1 MPAVPPGSDTAMT
14 IETTVPGDLRHLNE
28 VLTLRVEEGRLIF
41 GGEIDV
47 LCEGVFRTAVASEAR
62 RQGGTVVIDLTG
74 IRFLDSGG
82 LTAIY
87 SLTRETDLHLT
98 LEVSEGSLCDRVL
111 LLSQM
116 DRVVPITRV
125 RPSEA

>member
-1 MPAVPPGSDTAMT
+1 MT
-14 IETTVPGDLRHLNE
+14 IDAIPRELRHLNE
-28 VLTLRVEEGRLIF
+28 VLTLRVEDGRLIF

-62 RQGGTVVIDLTG
+62 KQGGAVVIDLTG

-87 SLTRETDLHLT
+87 SLSRETDLHLS
-98 LEVSEGSLCDRVL
+98 LEVAEGSLCDRVL

-125 RPSEA
+125 RPIES

>member
-1 MPAVPPGSDTAMT
+1 MT
-14 IETTVPGDLRHLNE
+14 TDMIPTNLRHLNE
-28 VLTLRVEEGRLIF
+28 VLTLRVEDGRLVF

-62 RQGGTVVIDLTG
+62 RQGGAVIVDLTG

-87 SLTRETDLHLT
+87 SLTRETDLHVT
-98 LEVSEGSLCDRVL
+98 LEVQEGSLCDRVL

-116 DRVVPITRV
+116 DRVVPINRV
-125 RPSEA
+125 PANGS

>member
-1 MPAVPPGSDTAMT
+1 MRTVT
-14 IETTVPGDLRHLNE
+14 IELIPDHTSDLRHLNE
-28 VLTLRVEEGRLIF
+28 VLTLRVEPGRLIF

-47 LCEGVFRTAVASEAR
+47 LCEGVFRTAVAREAR
-62 RQGGTVVIDLTG
+62 RQGGSVVLDLTG

-87 SLTRETDLHLT
+87 SLSRETDLHVSI
-98 LEVSEGSLCDRVL
+98 EVEEGSLCDRVL

-116 DRVVPITRV
+116 DRVVEIRRV
-125 RPSEA
+125 DPSER

>member
-1 MPAVPPGSDTAMT
+1 MT
-14 IETTVPGDLRHLNE
+14 TDMIPTNLRHLNE
-28 VLTLRVEEGRLIF
+28 VLTLRVEDGRLVF

-62 RQGGTVVIDLTG
+62 RQGGAVIVDLTG

-87 SLTRETDLHLT
+87 SLTRETDLHVT
-98 LEVSEGSLCDRVL
+98 LEVQEGSLCDRVL

-116 DRVVPITRV
+116 DRVVPINRG
-125 RPSEA
+125 PANGS

>member
-1 MPAVPPGSDTAMT
+1 MT
-14 IETTVPGDLRHLNE
+14 IEVISTNLRHLNE
-28 VLTLRVEEGRLIF
+28 VLTLRVEPGRLVF

-47 LCEGVFRTAVASEAR
+47 MCEGAFRSAVASEAR
-62 RQGGTVVIDLTG
+62 RQGGAVIVDLTG

-87 SLTRETDLHLT
+87 SLSRETDLHLT
-98 LEVSEGSLCDRVL
+98 LEVEEFSLCDRVL

-116 DRVVPITRV
+116 DRIVPISRV
-125 RPSEA
+125 PPSES